1 VRGEAAAST
10 EATLAGGASSASWP
24 LSGGARRRRRARP
37 MTQCIIVSRRACAA
51 ARRVASSARGDAE
64 DSRAPSD
71 PPPSLAR
78 ASLHLARTLALRG
91 DVAKPAI
98 ASTLLGSTSGA
109 QPSDPRGSDSAGGR
123 CGMARG
129 ALALLLLGRPS
140 GRPSMAAAQKRPGSA
155 ERSVASSLE
164 LTRPPGRAAHAP
176 LPVRAVPGR

>member
-1 VRGEAAAST
+1 MRGDAAAST

-98 ASTLLGSTSGA
+98 ASTLLGSASGA
-109 QPSDPRGSDSAGGR
+109 KPSEPRGSDSAGGR

-129 ALALLLLGRPS
+129 ALLLLGRPS
-140 GRPSMAAAQKRPGSA
+140 GRPSMAAKAARESGTECRFESRADEAAAGSGRPRATSHPA
-155 ERSVASSLE
+155 F
-164 LTRPPGRAAHAP
+164 PGR
-176 LPVRAVPGR
+176 